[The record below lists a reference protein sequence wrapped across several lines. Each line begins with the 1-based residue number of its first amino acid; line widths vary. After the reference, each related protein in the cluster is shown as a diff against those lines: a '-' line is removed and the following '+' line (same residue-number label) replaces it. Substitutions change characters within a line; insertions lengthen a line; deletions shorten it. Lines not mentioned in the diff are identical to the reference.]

1 MMDEMLDRFG
11 EIVSNSKHLVAFT
24 GAGISS
30 ESGIPTYR
38 GAGGLWTKYDPDK
51 YANIYY
57 FMKEPE
63 YYWNFFKDVRYPVLK
78 KAAPNAAHTA
88 LVELE
93 RRGNLKELITQN
105 IDNLH
110 QMAGQSKVIELHGNT
125 MKISCMDCGRT
136 MTIDEAYERLKTE
149 LPPHCECGGALKPNV
164 VFFGE
169 QLPRDALM
177 EAQRAADSC
186 DVFLVIGSSL
196 VVHPA
201 AQLPVVAKQNGASL
215 IIVNVDPTPFDG
227 LADVVVNDKA
237 AQVLPELV
245 KMMED

>member
-1 MMDEMLDRFG
+1 MMDRFR
-11 EIVSNSKHLVAFT
+11 EIVSDSTHLVVLT

-38 GAGGLWTKYDPDK
+38 GSGGLWTKYDPDK

-78 KAAPNAAHTA
+78 KAAPNAAHNA

-93 RRGNLKELITQN
+93 KRGSLKELITQN
-105 IDNLH
+105 IDDLH

-125 MKISCMDCGRT
+125 RKISCLDCSKT
-136 MTIDEAYERLKTE
+136 FSIDEVYERLKTE
-149 LPPHCECGGALKPNV
+149 LPPRCDCEGALKPNV

-169 QLPRDALM
+169 QLPQHALL
-177 EAQRAADSC
+177 EAQRAAESC
-186 DVFLVIGSSL
+186 DTFLVVGSSL

-201 AQLPVVAKQNGASL
+201 AQLPAVAKHNGASL
-215 IIVNVDPTPFDG
+215 IIVNIDPTPFDG
-227 LADVVVNDKA
+227 IADIVINEKA
-237 AQVLPELV
+237 SDVLPELLKEV
-245 KMMED
+245 EG

>member
-1 MMDEMLDRFG
+1 MDEMMNGFR
-11 EIVSNSKHLVAFT
+11 EIVSSSKHLVALT

-38 GAGGLWTKYDPDK
+38 GSGGLWTKYDPDK

-78 KAAPNAAHTA
+78 KAVPNAAHNA

-93 RRGNLKELITQN
+93 RKNNLKKLVTQN
-105 IDNLH
+105 IDDLH

-125 MKISCMDCGRT
+125 RKISCMDCGKT
-136 MTIDEAYERLKTE
+136 ITIDEAYERLKTE
-149 LPPHCECGGALKPNV
+149 LPPRCECGGALKPNV

-169 QLPRDALM
+169 QLPQDALM
-177 EAQRAADSC
+177 EAQHAAESC
-186 DVFLVIGSSL
+186 DAFLVVGSSL

-215 IIVNVDPTPFDG
+215 IILNLDPTPFDG
-227 LADVVVNDKA
+227 VADMVINERA
-237 AQVLPELV
+237 AEVLPKLV
-245 KMMED
+245 KEMEG

>member
-1 MMDEMLDRFG
+1 MDEMMNRFG
-11 EIVSNSKHLVAFT
+11 EIVSSSKHLVAFT

-51 YANIYY
+51 YASIYY

-78 KAAPNAAHTA
+78 KAAPNAAHNA
-88 LVELE
+88 LVTLE
-93 RRGNLKELITQN
+93 RKGNLKELITQN
-105 IDNLH
+105 IDDLH
-110 QMAGQSKVIELHGNT
+110 RVAGQSKVIELHGNT
-125 MKISCMDCGRT
+125 MKISCMDCGKT
-136 MTIDEAYERLKTE
+136 ITIDEAYERLKTE
-149 LPPHCECGGALKPNV
+149 LPPRCECGGALKPNV

-169 QLPRDALM
+169 QLPQDALM
-177 EAQRAADSC
+177 EAQSAAESC
-186 DVFLVIGSSL
+186 DAFLVVGSSL

-227 LADVVVNDKA
+227 LADVVINEKA
-237 AQVLPELV
+237 AEILPRLV
-245 KMMED
+245 KEVEG